1 MGINPQ
7 NPQPPFAEPG
17 KQLPREDIEQPVP
30 APEPDEEDG
39 EETSDDEYEVEGLD
53 DDD

>member
-30 APEPDEEDG
+30 TPGTDVDDDEEAY
-39 EETSDDEYEVEGLD
+39 DDEFEDEGLD
-53 DDD
+53 GD